1 MGGKK
6 FSLWL
11 FLFSLALFVWLFSL
25 FLKPFIVATLLVLAT
40 LEFSKKCDIFFEN
53 SKYEVIKAQ
62 TKLLSASVLTPF
74 FGVII
79 FLPTAYFIL
88 YIINDTMHFDL
99 SHISKLRQELEAFV
113 SNTEFLN
120 GYAKEKFMG
129 WIGELFSEQF
139 WSMEAK
145 YIFSAVS
152 NFATQ
157 IATSLA
163 ELVMI
168 VIFFF
173 LLHLFKTDIVAFLK
187 PLVPLEEHKKEI
199 LTKETISAISVVFI
213 MLLGIML
220 AQGIAFFALMLF
232 FDYDALVLGF
242 FSALSSIVPIFGTAL
257 VWVPIAI
264 SEAMKGNIVGALVI
278 AAYSWFVMA
287 FVIDNFVRLY
297 LLNKATKMLKTE
309 YKINEFLLF
318 FSIAAGIASFGFWGV
333 IIGPSVTA
341 LFISSAK
348 LYKNDVL

>member
-11 FLFSLALFVWLFSL
+11 FLFSLALFVWLFSI
-25 FLKPFIVATLLVLAT
+25 FLKSFIVATLLVLAT
-40 LEFSKKCDIFFEN
+40 VEFSKKCDMFFEN
-53 SKYEVIKAQ
+53 SKYETVKSQ
-62 TKLLSASVLTPF
+62 TKLLSASVLTLF
-74 FGVII
+74 FGVIM
-79 FLPTAYFIL
+79 FLPTGYFII
-88 YIINDTMHFDL
+88 YIINDTIHFDL
-99 SHISKLRQELEAFV
+99 SHISELKPKLEAFAA
-113 SNTEFLN
+113 NTEILN
-120 GYAKEKFMG
+120 GYMKEKVAL
-129 WIGELFSEQF
+129 WINDLFSEQF
-139 WSMEAK
+139 WNTEAK
-145 YIFSAVS
+145 NIFGAVGD
-152 NFATQ
+152 FAKQ
-157 IATSLA
+157 IASSLA

-173 LLHLFKTDIVAFLK
+173 LLHLFKSDIVSFIK
-187 PLVPLEEHKKEI
+187 PLIPLEEHKKEL
-199 LTKETISAISVVFI
+199 LTRETISAISVVFV
-213 MLLGIML
+213 MLLGIMV
-220 AQGIAFFALMLF
+220 AQGVAFFALMLF
-232 FDYDALVLGF
+232 FDYDALALGF

-257 VWVPIAI
+257 VWVPIAV

-287 FVIDNFVRLY
+287 FLIDNFVRLY
-297 LLNKATKMLKTE
+297 LLNKATKILKTE